1 MSMRRQRSPIGELVH
16 KVATGAKGSKD
27 LTLQEAI
34 QAGKAILTG
43 SATGW
48 QAGALLGAM
57 RVKGEAPEE
66 LAGFTLACREFCQQP
81 PLSTINPLLE
91 IGGAFDRS
99 SSEFQA
105 SPVVMIVTASLGLSS
120 VLLGDETPCLP
131 GETGPKEL
139 LQALGIPPCQP
150 PDRAVEILRR
160 VGCSFWNIEAFCPPM
175 ATIAPYRRSLGIR
188 TTFNT
193 AEKLLDLSKASY
205 HLVGVFHGP
214 YLELVG
220 RAVQLLGFSRCLVI
234 QGPNG
239 SEDLSPARVTK
250 GLLVEGQELRPYQF
264 HPEDFGLPRWT
275 PADLTV
281 GSPVEQGK
289 RVEKILQGEPGP
301 CTDMVL
307 LNASLRLWLAGKV
320 EDWREGVEQARKA
333 LKEGWAK
340 ERLELWR
347 KLALSLKEEED

>member
-1 MSMRRQRSPIGELVH
+1 MRRQRSPIGELVH

-27 LTLQEAI
+27 LTLEEAI
-34 QAGKAILTG
+34 QAGRAILTG

-66 LAGFTLACREFCQQP
+66 LAGFAFACQEFCQQP
-81 PLSTINPLLE
+81 PLSIENPLLE

-99 SSEFQA
+99 SPEFQA
-105 SPVVMIVTASLGLSS
+105 SPVVMIVTASLDLSS

-139 LQALGIPPCQP
+139 LWALGIQPCQP
-150 PDRAVEILRR
+150 PDRAVEILQK

-175 ATIAPYRRSLGIR
+175 ATIAPYRRTLGIR
-188 TTFNT
+188 TAFNT
-193 AEKLLDLSKASY
+193 AEKLLNLSRARN
-205 HLVGVFHGP
+205 HLIGVFHGP

-220 RAVQLLGFSRCLVI
+220 RAVQLMGLSRCLIV
-234 QGPNG
+234 QGSNG

-250 GLLVEGQELRPYQF
+250 GLLVEGEKLQPYQF

-275 PADLTV
+275 PTDLTV
-281 GSPVEQGK
+281 SSPVEQAKVAEG
-289 RVEKILQGEPGP
+289 ILEGEPGP

-307 LNASLRLWLAGKV
+307 LNASLRLWLAGMV
-320 EDWREGVEQARKA
+320 EDWREGVERSRKA

-340 ERLELWR
+340 ERLDYWR
-347 KLALSLKEEED
+347 KLAK